1 MFCPLCV
8 IRSCVLCIFIFFV
21 FSLLLSSCVGWVLL
35 LASTPNLL
43 HGIRAPELRIL
54 GYRQVLRH
62 KKAFNLQTST
72 DWKIDKWMGGA
83 LPTTCILYIFIFFL
97 FSLLLSGCACCV
109 LLLASAPNLLQG
121 IRARDLRILCCWQVL
136 KHKEAFNLQI
146 SIDRKIERQMDGAL
160 LT

>member
-97 FSLLLSGCACCV
+97 FFSKSILRFLCSGTLFNIRCSCCV
-109 LLLASAPNLLQG
+109 AAIISFYYKLFHAYKFFLLFQ
-121 IRARDLRILCCWQVL
+121 
-136 KHKEAFNLQI
+136 F
-146 SIDRKIERQMDGAL
+146 L
-160 LT
+160 LTSQRMG